1 VFILELGICGLDL
14 MVFVGTSTIQNNK
27 FVTVAA
33 DNAKMK
39 TKRSRNQNVCIGG
52 TYNINQTKSQRSHGL
67 GNTSSSASMAL
78 MIDEIM
84 KQDKS
89 TMHLVKKKLNPDNKH
104 KQYQ

>member
-1 VFILELGICGLDL
+1 VFILDL
-14 MVFVGTSTIQNNK
+14 MSHGSNLMIFVGTSTIQNNK

-39 TKRSRNQNVCIGG
+39 TKRSRNQDVCIGG
-52 TYNINQTKSQRSHGL
+52 TYNINQTKSQRSHGI

-78 MIDEIM
+78 MIDEII

-89 TMHLVKKKLNPDNKH
+89 TMHLVKKKLNPDYKH
-104 KQYQ
+104 KQYK